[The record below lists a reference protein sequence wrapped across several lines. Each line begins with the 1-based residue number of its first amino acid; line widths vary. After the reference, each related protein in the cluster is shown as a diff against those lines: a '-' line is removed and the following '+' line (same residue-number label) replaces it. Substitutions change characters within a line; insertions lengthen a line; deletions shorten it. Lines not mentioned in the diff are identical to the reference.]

1 MQTKFCIEV
10 INGNL
15 KVEIQ
20 GSSIELR
27 ALLATVLSEE
37 PKIKSI
43 VLDAMVAVICKR
55 MEEDSDDS
63 IKDMLESLNIQL
75 N

>member
-10 INGNL
+10 IDSKV
-15 KVEIQ
+15 KVEVQ
-20 GSSIELR
+20 GSFNELR

-37 PKIKSI
+37 PGIKFI
-43 VLDAMVAVICKR
+43 VLEAMVAVILNK
-55 MEEDSDDS
+55 MDESSNDS

>member
-1 MQTKFCIEV
+1 MQTKFCIE
-10 INGNL
+10 IIDNNL

-20 GSSIELR
+20 GGSIELR
-27 ALLATVLSEE
+27 SLLATVLSEE

>member
-1 MQTKFCIEV
+1 MQTKFCIE
-10 INGNL
+10 IIDNNL

-20 GSSIELR
+20 GGSIELR
-27 ALLATVLSEE
+27 SLLATVLSEE

-63 IKDMLESLNIQL
+63 IKGMLESLNIQL